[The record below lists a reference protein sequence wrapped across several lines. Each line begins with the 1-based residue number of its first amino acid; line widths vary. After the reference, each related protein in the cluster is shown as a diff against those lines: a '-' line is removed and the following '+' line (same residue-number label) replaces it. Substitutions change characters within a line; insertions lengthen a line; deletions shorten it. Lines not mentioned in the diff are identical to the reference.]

1 MPEYV
6 TRTILLTVMS
16 RLGFRPSA
24 FDQLTITFLR
34 PNDGAIV
41 VLSATPGGDF
51 HVNDVVE
58 DLDTSLAHQD
68 RLDSLGDLFKAL
80 LIAVWAEGKG
90 S

>member
-6 TRTILLTVMS
+6 TRTILLTAMS

-51 HVNDVVE
+51 HVNDVAE

-68 RLDSLGDLFKAL
+68 RLDPIGDQFKAL
-80 LIAVWAEGKG
+80 LIAMWSEGKDR
-90 S
+90 